1 MRNYKIIGLTGP
13 TGSGKSALA
22 EYLEKKGFIII
33 SADKIAREV
42 TAPNSVCLKTL
53 AAAFGNQILN
63 DDASLNRKALAKIA
77 FSSKESTCLLNDI
90 THPFIYLKVLKNAK
104 EYIEKGNTNIIYDA
118 PLLFESNGDLMC
130 DYVISVL
137 CSKEKRIKRIML
149 RDNITEEQVAQRI
162 SAQHSDEFYS
172 KSSDYCVSNNSD
184 LESLYLQADKILKA
198 LGY

>member
-13 TGSGKSALA
+13 TGSGKSAFA

-42 TAPNSVCLKTL
+42 TAPHSVCLKTL
-53 AAAFGNQILN
+53 ASAFGNRILN

-77 FSSKESTCLLNDI
+77 FSSKESTFLLNDI

-149 RDNITEEQVAQRI
+149 RDSITEEQAAQRI
-162 SAQHSDEFYS
+162 SAQHSDEFYT
-172 KSSDYCVSNNSD
+172 KSSDYCVCNNSD
-184 LESLYLQADKILKA
+184 LENLYLQADKILKA